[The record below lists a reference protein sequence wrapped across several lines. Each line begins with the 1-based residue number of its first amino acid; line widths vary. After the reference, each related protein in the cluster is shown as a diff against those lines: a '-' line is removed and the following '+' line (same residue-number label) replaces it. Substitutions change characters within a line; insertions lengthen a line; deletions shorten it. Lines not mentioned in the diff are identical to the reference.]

1 MESLIPKRP
10 LGRTGMEV
18 SLLGLGTV
26 KFGRREGVK
35 YPTDFALP
43 DDTSASRLLDLA
55 RELGVNLLDTAPAYG
70 TSEARLGRLLLD
82 QRNDWLICSK
92 VGESFQDGK
101 SSWDFTPEAI
111 QTSIKQTLQ
120 HLHTDRLDIALIHSD
135 GNDLEILDR
144 SGALDCLADL
154 KQRGWLR
161 AIGISHKTVN
171 GARRAIEL
179 GCDVIMA
186 TLNLDQ
192 TGEGDVIVEAADA
205 GCGVLIK
212 KALAS
217 GHAGTDSLRFAA
229 GHPGVSS
236 VIVGTIDEDHLRENA
251 RIVGELQA

>member
-1 MESLIPKRP
+1 MD
-10 LGRTGMEV
+10 V

-26 KFGRREGVK
+26 KLGRRDGVK

-43 DDTSASRLLDLA
+43 DDTAASRLLDVA

-70 TSEARLGRLLLD
+70 TSEARLGKLLLD

-92 VGESFQDGK
+92 VGESFQDGQ

-111 QTSIKQTLQ
+111 QRSIKQTLQ
-120 HLHTDRLDIALIHSD
+120 RLHTDRLDIALIHSD

-144 SGALDCLADL
+144 SGALDCLFDL
-154 KQRGWLR
+154 KQRGWVR
-161 AIGISHKTVN
+161 AVGISHKSVN
-171 GARRAIEL
+171 GARRAIKL
-179 GCDVIMA
+179 SCDVIMA

-192 TGEGDVIVEAADA
+192 TEESDIIIEAADV

-217 GHAGTDSLRFAA
+217 GHAGTDSLRYAA

-236 VIVGTIDEDHLRENA
+236 VIVGTIDETHLRENA
-251 RIVGELQA
+251 RVVRELQA